1 MVIRSRLPIPRVIIG
16 VLWLVLAGGAPAGA
30 FIVTG
35 EEGGVVQQLIDTE
48 ILPLFEHSAGLV
60 FGIEDL
66 DISQDPADLQ
76 VRVWVFTIVL
86 TVNTPTGL
94 SIVQEELT
102 FRGTPG
108 ELPRLSQ
115 RTVAAPWPQTASLP

>member
-1 MVIRSRLPIPRVIIG
+1 MVSRSSLPIPHVIIG
-16 VLWLVLAGGAPAGA
+16 VLWLVLTGVPACA

-35 EEGGVVQQLIDTE
+35 EEGRVVQQLIDTE
-48 ILPLFEHSAGLV
+48 ILPLFEQSAGLV

-86 TVNTPTGL
+86 TVNTPTGP

-102 FRGTPG
+102 FRGRPG

-115 RTVAAPWPQTASLP
+115 KTSAVPWPQTASLP